1 MAIFLTILQLLAA
14 ASAGVLHYFS
24 HTSVGVNHHVVFK
37 KYAAFRTFLRPELLR
52 VYGIAAIAAAAVIA
66 VLLALGLRKKLP
78 GRRLRALAVLEC
90 LTALL
95 ALELTVPAARDIP
108 IYLYLLGLTL
118 LAWALQL
125 CKALLAK
132 KRKK

>member
-1 MAIFLTILQLLAA
+1 MAIFLTILQLLTAAGAA
-14 ASAGVLHYFS
+14 ALNQLS

-78 GRRLRALAVLEC
+78 GRRLRVLAVLEC
-90 LTALL
+90 LTVLL